1 MIASIAEMYSGRF
14 VRSIVSSAIKNQL
27 AILQLSFCIQD
38 SLIQLPNSGTMR
50 SLTRLEVPGQPGLG
64 QMVPIARVVRH
75 ILMTDATYRS
85 LGQARCRTISKP
97 LEIQINDTDS
107 YLYDCPYRDLQAL
120 AKKSGSHRLN

>member
-64 QMVPIARVVRH
+64 QMVPDRKGGVP
-75 ILMTDATYRS
+75 Y
-85 LGQARCRTISKP
+85 P
-97 LEIQINDTDS
+97 NDR
-107 YLYDCPYRDLQAL
+107 RDLPQLRAG
-120 AKKSGSHRLN
+120 AVSHDI